1 MSTGRQQLPD
11 KFNVSTGGQLP
22 QEIFLDREIDLDAW
36 MLEGND
42 KVRGWGAP
50 TSSRGLHTQA
60 AGDHIEDDSCCQ
72 MLLAWA
78 LDAFWLL
85 SGGLSACTPATELL

>member
-1 MSTGRQQLPD
+1 MSSGRQQLPE

-42 KVRGWGAP
+42 KVRGLIDQAMQCTHRQP
-50 TSSRGLHTQA
+50 VTRLDPRQLASSGSGVELHRK
-60 AGDHIEDDSCCQ
+60 
-72 MLLAWA
+72 LLPGCV
-78 LDAFWLL
+78 F
-85 SGGLSACTPATELL
+85 ACTCG